1 MSVAKTAYWFFRRWL
16 HDRDSGLCGICGE
29 PVDLAKM
36 DIDHI
41 VQLAEGG
48 SDDPS
53 NLRVTHAP
61 CNRGRPRIQG
71 TRIPIDIDVATLVAL
86 KERGDAQNF
95 ELSSFILHTLKQAIA
110 ERKSPP
116 PADR

>member
-1 MSVAKTAYWFFRRWL
+1 MSIAKTAYWFFRRWL
-16 HDRDSGLCGICGE
+16 HARDNGRCGICGE
-29 PVDLAKM
+29 PVEITEM

-61 CNRGRPRIQG
+61 CNRRRPRI
-71 TRIPIDIDVATLVAL
+71 RSISIPIEIDMASLVAL
-86 KERGDAQNF
+86 EQRADQQNF
-95 ELSSFILHTLKQAIA
+95 ELNAFIQHTLRRCIE
-110 ERKSPP
+110 ERRR
-116 PADR
+116 A